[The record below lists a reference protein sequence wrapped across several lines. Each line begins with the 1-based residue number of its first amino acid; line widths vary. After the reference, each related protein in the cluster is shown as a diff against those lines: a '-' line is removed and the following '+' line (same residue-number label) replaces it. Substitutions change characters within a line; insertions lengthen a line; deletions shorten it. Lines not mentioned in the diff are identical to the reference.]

1 MPDYD
6 VRLMLDDEQHDIHL
20 EIYQR
25 VCCGAEESPETVI
38 QRAKAQFWNWA
49 MKRGPEWAKVAM
61 RIPFLTITE
70 SEVQT
75 AGQLGERL
83 TSTG

>member
-6 VRLMLDDEQHDIHL
+6 VRLKLEDEQHDIHL

-25 VCCGAEESPETVI
+25 VSCDAEECPETIV

-49 MKRGPEWAKVAM
+49 VKRGPDWARVAM
-61 RIPFLTITE
+61 RIPFLTISE

-75 AGQLGERL
+75 AGQLSERL
-83 TSTG
+83 TSAG

>member
-6 VRLMLDDEQHDIHL
+6 VRLKLDDEQHDIHL

-25 VCCGAEESPETVI
+25 VCCGTEETAETVI

-61 RIPFLTITE
+61 RIPFRTSTE

-75 AGQLGERL
+75 AGQLGERRS
-83 TSTG
+83 STG